1 MKVGDLV
8 TLSSY
13 AVRLEAIPTRYKVTH
28 GYPEPIGIIES
39 IEQLDKAPRW
49 MSDNERVRYRV
60 SWCGGRG
67 PMGRDGS
74 WSKSQQFFFRNDL
87 KYVR

>member
-13 AVRLEAIPTRYKVTH
+13 AVRLEAIPTRYKATY
-28 GYPEPIGIIES
+28 GYPEPIDIIES
-39 IEQLDKAPRW
+39 IEQLNNKW
-49 MSDNERVRYRV
+49 MSDNERTRYRV

>member
-13 AVRLEAIPTRYKVTH
+13 AVRLETIPTRYKAAY

-39 IEQLDKAPRW
+39 IEQVNNKW
-49 MSDNERVRYRV
+49 MSDNEKTRYRV

-67 PMGRDGS
+67 PMGRVGS